1 MKSYQKTKSIIP
13 AIIIAFGIATII
25 VLAISSVTLG
35 HKLNQT
41 QTQLTKAKKQNDDL
55 SYENKLNKDD
65 YTRVSKLR
73 NMEQKTTAYV
83 NKKSAQQAAQS
94 GAKSSTVVLNGSTF
108 NTTVSSDYIDSN
120 NENTLYQ
127 SANTSN
133 FRYFTKDNS
142 ATNSLILNLRVGD
155 TLKINDKTYRVSLNQ
170 TFTDDADAANTYSNN
185 DPHIAIFF
193 VRDAS
198 GYANMITANLV
209 TQ

>member
-1 MKSYQKTKSIIP
+1 MQSYQKTKRIIP
-13 AIIIAFGIATII
+13 AIIIAFGFATII
-25 VLAISSVTLG
+25 AMSIFAINLN

-41 QTQLTKAKKQNDDL
+41 QTQLTKAKKQNDNL

-83 NKKSAQQAAQS
+83 TKKSAQQAAQS
-94 GAKSSTVVLNGSTF
+94 GAKSSSVVLNGSTF

-170 TFTDDADAANTYSNN
+170 TFTNDADAAKTYAN
-185 DPHIAIFF
+185 DDPNIAIFF
-193 VRDAS
+193 IRDAS

-209 TQ
+209 NQ